1 MTPSVSPSPTPA
13 PATVSDTSMPWWI
26 YAAIAGGVAL
36 LAFAAHRYNAAK
48 QREAQ
53 LGKLTRGNGGFAA
66 PYQQQQHLQ
75 QQQQGVGMSMNP
87 LQGVQII
94 QQQQQYQ
101 AGMAGGATAV
111 AAAAVAQAVHMQQN
125 SAALGAAPQ
134 QPVVVM
140 QQSPLRTQVV
150 KGSKN
155 VSAGQV
161 NKMVRQ
167 IQKGGNTPAAVQPPP
182 APAAKPKA
190 DAGGGFDG
198 CD

>member
-1 MTPSVSPSPTPA
+1 M
-13 PATVSDTSMPWWI
+13 
-26 YAAIAGGVAL
+26 
-36 LAFAAHRYNAAK
+36 AFAAHRYNAAK

-53 LGKLTRGNGGFAA
+53 LGKLTRGNGGFGA
-66 PYQQQQHLQ
+66 QQHQ
-75 QQQQGVGMSMNP
+75 QHQMQNQQQGGGMSMNP
-87 LQGVQII
+87 LQGVHII
-94 QQQQQYQ
+94 QHQQQYQ

-125 SAALGAAPQ
+125 SAALGAVPQQ
-134 QPVVVM
+134 QPVVVV

-167 IQKGGNTPAAVQPPP
+167 IQKGGMGNTPAAAP
-182 APAAKPKA
+182 APAAPAAAKPKA
-190 DAGGGFDG
+190 DLAGGFDG
-198 CD
+198 WD